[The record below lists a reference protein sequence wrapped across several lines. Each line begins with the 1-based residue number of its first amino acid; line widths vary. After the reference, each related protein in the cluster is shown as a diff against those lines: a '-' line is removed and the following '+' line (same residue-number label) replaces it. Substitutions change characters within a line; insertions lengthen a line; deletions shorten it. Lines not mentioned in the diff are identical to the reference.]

1 MLFNIFNRS
10 GNFSRFVE
18 KIYQQIHFVFLFD
31 QILFDWYLK
40 KNHLH
45 FLTSPFRL
53 ILNDP
58 ISHVLVLN
66 ISRQV
71 DIFKKKEKCIKL
83 EAL

>member
-45 FLTSPFRL
+45 FLTSPFDL
-53 ILNDP
+53 FWTILYP
-58 ISHVLVLN
+58 MFLYSIFHVK
-66 ISRQV
+66 ST
-71 DIFKKKEKCIKL
+71 FSKKKKNV
-83 EAL
+83 

>member
-40 KNHLH
+40 KKSFAFFN
-45 FLTSPFRL
+45 FSFRL

-58 ISHVLVLN
+58 ISHVLVFN

>member
-45 FLTSPFRL
+45 FLTSSFRF

-58 ISHVLVLN
+58 ISHVLVFN